1 MEKLVNLIWDIVG
14 EEGRDD
20 WEKNGLEF
28 IEEVEFEEDSGVEYY
43 KFGEW
48 FVMLSYDFGGSLS
61 LIEVDKNLDN
71 LKKFLEQEKKQLFLV
86 QNLR

>member
-71 LKKFLEQEKKQLFLV
+71 LKKFLE
-86 QNLR
+86 

>member
-1 MEKLVNLIWDIVG
+1 MKKIVDKIWEIVD
-14 EEGRDD
+14 EED
-20 WEKNGLEF
+20 NGLVF
-28 IEEVEFEEDSGVEYY
+28 IEEVSFEEDSGVEYY

-71 LKKFLEQEKKQLFLV
+71 LKKCLV
-86 QNLR
+86 QGVVR

>member
-43 KFGEW
+43 KFGAW

>member
-14 EEGRDD
+14 DSGRDD

-71 LKKFLEQEKKQLFLV
+71 LKKFLE
-86 QNLR
+86 